1 MNYNLKKY
9 FSINNFF
16 FLLLICILS
25 VINFFLDLPS
35 SYIYILCFLLIATIG
50 VSHGAYDGKKGEI
63 LFNDKFKY
71 SKFIFYFIYTA
82 LVFLVFI
89 FWYLNPLISLIIF
102 LLISSLHFGKE
113 DLEIYLDKKY
123 IHLPLLFFLKGSL
136 IILLPLF
143 FNFEKTNLIFN
154 TILFSNNYLLLSN
167 NYVKFILA
175 INLLMQVLFYLYI
188 YFIKKLNRSDF
199 FSIIFE
205 IFLIIIIFYL
215 FTPIVAFTLYFC
227 FMHSVKNILLISDEL
242 NSNLFRGFQIF
253 VKRSLFLTLI
263 TFFILLISLFFL
275 IKFDLLEN
283 SIEKIIFISLASL
296 TLPHIILHYIAE
308 NIKKL

>member
-9 FSINNFF
+9 FNINNFF

-63 LFNDKFKY
+63 LFNDKFKN
-71 SKFIFYFIYTA
+71 SKFIFYFIYTT

-123 IHLPLLFFLKGSL
+123 RHLPLLFFLKGSL

>member
-143 FNFEKTNLIFN
+143 FNFEKTILIFN

-188 YFIKKLNRSDF
+188 YLIKKLNRSDF

-205 IFLIIIIFYL
+205 IFLIIITFYL

-227 FMHSVKNILLISDEL
+227 FMHSIKNILLISDEL

-253 VKRSLFLTLI
+253 VKQSLFLTLI

-275 IKFDLLEN
+275 IKFDFLEN
-283 SIEKIIFISLASL
+283 SIEKIIFIALASL

>member
-9 FSINNFF
+9 FNINNFF

-25 VINFFLDLPS
+25 VINFFLELPS

-50 VSHGAYDGKKGEI
+50 VSHGAYDGKKGEM
-63 LFNDKFKY
+63 LFNDKFKN
-71 SKFIFYFIYTA
+71 SKFIFYFIYTT

-123 IHLPLLFFLKGSL
+123 KHLPLLFFLKGSL

-154 TILFSNNYLLLSN
+154 TILFSNNFLLLSN
-167 NYVKFILA
+167 NYVKFNLA

-188 YFIKKLNRSDF
+188 YFKKKLNRSDF

-227 FMHSVKNILLISDEL
+227 FMHSIKNILLISDEL
-242 NSNLFRGFQIF
+242 NSNLFRGFKIF
-253 VKRSLFLTLI
+253 VKQSLFLTLI

-283 SIEKIIFISLASL
+283 SIEKIIFIALASL

-308 NIKKL
+308 NIRKS

>member
-9 FSINNFF
+9 FNINNFF

-63 LFNDKFKY
+63 LFNDKFKN
-71 SKFIFYFIYTA
+71 SKFIFYFIYTT

-123 IHLPLLFFLKGSL
+123 RHLPLLFFLKGSL

-283 SIEKIIFISLASL
+283 SIEKIIFIALASL

-308 NIKKL
+308 NIKKS

>member
-275 IKFDLLEN
+275 IKFDFLEN
-283 SIEKIIFISLASL
+283 SIEKIIFIALASL

>member
-123 IHLPLLFFLKGSL
+123 RHLPLLFFLKGSL

-275 IKFDLLEN
+275 IKFDFLEN

>member
-9 FSINNFF
+9 FNINNFF

-63 LFNDKFKY
+63 LFNDKFKN
-71 SKFIFYFIYTA
+71 SKFIFYFIYTT

-102 LLISSLHFGKE
+102 LLISSFHFGKE

-123 IHLPLLFFLKGSL
+123 RHLPLLFFLKGSL

-283 SIEKIIFISLASL
+283 SIEKIIFIALASL

-308 NIKKL
+308 NIKKS

>member
-63 LFNDKFKY
+63 LFNDKFKN
-71 SKFIFYFIYTA
+71 SKFIFYFIYTT

-113 DLEIYLDKKY
+113 DLEIYLDEKY
-123 IHLPLLFFLKGSL
+123 KHLPLLFFLKGSL

-283 SIEKIIFISLASL
+283 SIEKIIFIALASL

-308 NIKKL
+308 NIKKS